1 MQCACA
7 ILSICGLP
15 RSTVFFHIISQTAR
29 SSKKTSYRKQKC
41 VLISLHLL
49 SETFLNQE
57 EMNEIWLKNVYWF
70 PCKVKVKVKPAK
82 TGHGPHSSSF
92 LCCSM
97 YCLFCDVLC
106 IVCVYM
112 CTVLLSPGGYPI
124 AVKYIISYHI
134 ISSHLKDIS
143 DAELRTLYWVRVQI
157 ASVAALLRQSLGRF
171 ICYSTSV
178 YHSFI
183 SYRCDAGAEL
193 F

>member
-124 AVKYIISYHI
+124 AVKYIISV
-134 ISSHLKDIS
+134 LKDRAVQKECRKHLNILGLPDPWKSVSNNLTLCNIPEELGS
-143 DAELRTLYWVRVQI
+143 DFYRGG
-157 ASVAALLRQSLGRF
+157 SLKS
-171 ICYSTSV
+171 C
-178 YHSFI
+178 
-183 SYRCDAGAEL
+183 
-193 F
+193 